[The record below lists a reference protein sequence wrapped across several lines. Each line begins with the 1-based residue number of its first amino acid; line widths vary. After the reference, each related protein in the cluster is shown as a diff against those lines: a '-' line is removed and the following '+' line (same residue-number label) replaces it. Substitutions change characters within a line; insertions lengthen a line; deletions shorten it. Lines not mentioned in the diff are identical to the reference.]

1 MCLRHVANEI
11 TNPWVGGADDEAD
24 RSILAASNTLGER
37 NDQFLQGRGSE
48 DVIKEHVF
56 LLEQEGL
63 IAPGLQSMG
72 TLLRIRLTATGN
84 DFLDLASNDKVWKQI
99 LDDLAKK
106 GIGLTLDLVIQA
118 LQSHFSGLL
127 G

>member
-72 TLLRIRLTATGN
+72 ARPHIRLTATGN